1 MKSSLWVV
9 FAALALG
16 VAFGPAPAIRAQGLP
31 ALTPLFGET
40 KEEFEARTRGLL
52 GREAPSDPASMTF
65 SADAQ
70 GHFSVE
76 PTINGTRVRMLV
88 DTGASVVTLSRND
101 AGRLG
106 LRPSANDFRAKVST
120 ANGLVLVAPV
130 VLREIAIGGIAVP
143 NVQAVVFPDD
153 RLQVSL
159 LGMSFLAKLSHFEV
173 SSGKLVLKR

>member
-1 MKSSLWVV
+1 MKSSLCVA

-16 VAFGPAPAIRAQGLP
+16 VALGGTSPIKAQEGA

-40 KEEFEARTRGLL
+40 KEEFEARKRGLL
-52 GREAPSDPASMTF
+52 PPEAPSDPTSMTF
-65 SADAQ
+65 AADAQ

-88 DTGASVVTLSRND
+88 DTGATVVTLSRND

-106 LRPSANDFRAKVST
+106 IRPVANEFRAQVST
-120 ANGLVLVAPV
+120 ANGAVLVAPV
-130 VLREIAIGGIAVP
+130 VLREIAIGAISVP

>member
-1 MKSSLWVV
+1 MKSSLCV
-9 FAALALG
+9 ALTALALG
-16 VAFGPAPAIRAQGLP
+16 LALGTPPPIKAQDGA

-40 KEEFEARTRGLL
+40 KEEFEARKRELRGP
-52 GREAPSDPASMTF
+52 EAASTPTSMTF

-70 GHFSVE
+70 GHFSLE
-76 PTINGTRVRMLV
+76 PSINGTTVRMLV

-101 AGRLG
+101 ASRLG
-106 LRPSANDFRAKVST
+106 IRPSTKDFLAKVST

-130 VLREIAIGGIAVP
+130 VLREVAIGAITVNNVP
-143 NVQAVVFPDD
+143 AVVFPDD

-159 LGMSFLAKLSHFEV
+159 LGMSFLSKLSHFEL

>member
-1 MKSSLWVV
+1 MKSGLCVV

-16 VAFGPAPAIRAQGLP
+16 VAFGSTPTIRAQEGP
-31 ALTPLFGET
+31 VLTPLFGET
-40 KEEFEARTRGLL
+40 KEEFEARKRVLLPRETR
-52 GREAPSDPASMTF
+52 SDPTSLTF

-70 GHFSVE
+70 GHFAVE

-106 LRPSANDFRAKVST
+106 IRPSANDFLAKVST
-120 ANGLVLVAPV
+120 ANGVVLVAPV
-130 VLREIAIGGIAVP
+130 VLREIAIGAISVR